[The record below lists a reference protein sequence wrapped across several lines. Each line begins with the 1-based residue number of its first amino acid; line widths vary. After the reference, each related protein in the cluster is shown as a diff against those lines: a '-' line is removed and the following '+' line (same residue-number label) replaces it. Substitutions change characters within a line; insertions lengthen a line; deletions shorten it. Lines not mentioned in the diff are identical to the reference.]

1 MSILRNVDVRQLGS
15 NYRRGMPRARPL
27 LLVDIVV
34 VLTLAIT
41 AVAQLWVSPPGGLV
55 GGVAVHMVLAAA
67 LTLPLLVRRRFP
79 VAVFATIV
87 ASAWLQFELGGGL
100 GQPFFAVII
109 SLYAVGAH
117 ASRPF
122 TFVGPAA
129 VVLQVLLA
137 DIPRLRD
144 GAPWDEVIP
153 AWFILFGV
161 WGFGRWMRH
170 RALAAVVLT
179 ERAEEA
185 ERNRHEQAARAV
197 TEERARIAR
206 ELHDLVAHSMG
217 VIVIQAQGAQRA
229 LDTSPDQAREALSA
243 IETAGRSGM
252 AEMRRLLGM
261 LTDDGVDA
269 GTVPQPTLHE
279 IPDLVERLRA
289 AGISVDL
296 RVEGAVRA
304 LPAGLELT
312 GYRVVQ
318 EAMTNAL
325 KHAGQVPVDVRLRY
339 EPDWLDIEVTDQGP
353 TDSMQPVNGHDSG
366 SHGLV
371 GMRERVSLYGGTI
384 DTGPTTGGGFS
395 VHARIPLEAKPA

>member
-1 MSILRNVDVRQLGS
+1 M
-15 NYRRGMPRARPL
+15 
-27 LLVDIVV
+27 
-34 VLTLAIT
+34 
-41 AVAQLWVSPPGGLV
+41 

-229 LDTSPDQAREALSA
+229 LDTSRDQAREALSA

-261 LTDDGVDA
+261 LTDDGADA

-289 AGISVDL
+289 AGIRVDL

-395 VHARIPLEAKPA
+395 VHARIPLEWEPA

>member
-1 MSILRNVDVRQLGS
+1 MSILRNVDVRHLGS

-27 LLVDIVV
+27 LLLDIVV

-55 GGVAVHMVLAAA
+55 GGVAVHIVLAAA

-87 ASAWLQFELGGGL
+87 ASGWLQFELGGGL

-129 VVLQVLLA
+129 VVLLVLLA

-243 IETAGRSGM
+243 IETAGRCGM

-261 LTDDGVDA
+261 LTDDGVDP

-279 IPDLVERLRA
+279 IPDLVEGLRA

-325 KHAGQVPVDVRLRY
+325 KHAGQVPVGVRLCY

-366 SHGLV
+366 FHGLV

-395 VHARIPLEAKPA
+395 VHARIPLEWEPA